1 MRTRTGWGGA
11 LAILALLG
19 IAGTNETAAQRTP
32 PPGPPQGEVDALD
45 APPTPEEIREAM
57 EQLMIV
63 RMKKAIQLT
72 PQQEEQVVP
81 KMQQLLEARRK
92 HAARRRD
99 EMRRLHQLVRDES
112 ASDEAIGRALRELAT
127 LQKDSRH
134 KEDELR
140 AAINADLGPR
150 QQARLLVFE
159 ARFRRLMQRRLQEAA
174 GRRPG
179 GPPGMYRE
187 GRRGPGPGGQGSPAT
202 PPPGGQPGKGTP
214 GGPPPMTDDPDD
226 PLGDELE
233 DDF

>member
-1 MRTRTGWGGA
+1 MKTRTGWNGA
-11 LAILALLG
+11 PAILALLA
-19 IAGTNETAAQRTP
+19 IAGTGETAAQRTP

-63 RMKKAIQLT
+63 RMKKAIRLT
-72 PQQEEQVVP
+72 PQQEERVVP
-81 KMQQLLEARRK
+81 KMQQLLAARRT

-99 EMRRLHQLVRDES
+99 EMGRLHQMVRDES
-112 ASDEAIGRALRELAT
+112 TSDEAIGRALRDLAT
-127 LQKDSRH
+127 LQQDSRR
-134 KEDELR
+134 KEDDLR

-187 GRRGPGPGGQGSPAT
+187 GGRRGPGAQGGPAT
-202 PPPGGQPGKGTP
+202 PPPGGQPGRGAP

-226 PLGDELE
+226 AFDDELE
-233 DDF
+233 DDV